1 MSKGCLE
8 TAVGL
13 GIESEIKD
21 VRVHRRG
28 GTGSETCTNKA
39 LIRPNKAIIRPN
51 KGLGQRWAMATQG
64 DLV

>member
-1 MSKGCLE
+1 VSKGCLE

-51 KGLGQRWAMATQG
+51 KDQGQRWAMATQG